1 MDGKLIE
8 LIEEYQNAVNMS
20 VKPECIKNL
29 PPYHI
34 ENEEK
39 SVKWNREF
47 VEESNKKYLDF
58 VAKMQQKRSLE
69 MNRVQKEIEK
79 YIQKK
84 TKTSKEVAKYIF
96 DFAYSEGHS
105 CGIYEV
111 ARYIDD
117 LIELI
122 NKCKDGMNNGN
133 D

>member
-1 MDGKLIE
+1 MNDNLRKLM
-8 LIEEYQNAVNMS
+8 EEYKNAVNMS
-20 VKPECIKNL
+20 TKPEYIKKLTSN
-29 PPYHI
+29 HI
-34 ENEEK
+34 EDEEK
-39 SVKWNREF
+39 SVKWNKEF
-47 VEESNKKYLDF
+47 VEENNKKYLDF

-79 YIQKK
+79 YIQKE
-84 TKTSKEVAKYIF
+84 TKTSKEAAKYIF

-105 CGIYEV
+105 EGISSVCNWIEE
-111 ARYIDD
+111 

>member
-1 MDGKLIE
+1 M
-8 LIEEYQNAVNMS
+8 EEYKDAVYMNTR
-20 VKPECIKNL
+20 PEYIKTL
-29 PPYHI
+29 SSKHI
-34 ENEEK
+34 EDEEK

-47 VEESNKKYLDF
+47 VEENNKKYLESVSDL
-58 VAKMQQKRSLE
+58 QRKRSLE

-84 TKTSKEVAKYIF
+84 TKTSKEAAKYIF

-105 CGIYEV
+105 EGISSVCNWIEE
-111 ARYIDD
+111 
-117 LIELI
+117 LIKLI